1 MAASAAVRR
10 RDTWGVAYGRRVEDK
25 PDSGFLR
32 ICGVSAPELAEVA
45 AATDTLANGFL
56 DDSWAYE
63 LSLLTAIPTATVY
76 NVSSAAHNCAL
87 LALCLGVYRNGLGRG
102 DRGRAAL
109 KPMLESAVRDHGV
122 AMRQACLPVVED
134 LYDAELARP
143 ELFQDP
149 EVLTVLKEALLQL
162 TGRAANAAGESTSD
176 FLAPDA
182 PKLWLDRVCGLALDV
197 VVLESPVIDPFDVV
211 PPSWPG
217 IRGRLLLSSTSKK
230 ALIEAREAAR
240 PPDVMPQPVILDAA
254 RTVVLMCTASHFGLV
269 TLGGAVL
276 ELVYDVGLLGE
287 DLLRLPLVSVRL
299 LAGQGDGRTTSRA
312 SPPGSPERGFA
323 AAPLGTMSGS
333 LRGGS
338 PSAARVPVARPPLPT
353 PASIAAVDNALGEYA
368 AVNRMMRAYVDS
380 SARASGAASRQKDM
394 NAADSSAGAHDSRG
408 ASTASPVSGTGLG
421 PRTTVPVTP
430 GKAPSSSSESFGF
443 YVLLGGIISFCPI
456 RIIFGCRAGHAG
468 APASVSPPAGKP
480 GVVEPS
486 SMHGAAGSP
495 QGAKG
500 KRTQAPGPEPSSS
513 PAIPQ
518 HKAARTAQG
527 SVPSGAPSAS
537 PVVGTGLGPR
547 TTVPC
552 TPANLPS
559 TSGPG
564 VTPAAAL
571 AATGK
576 PGVAE
581 QRSNVGA
588 TGVPHGASGKRSP
601 ASGPQASS
609 AQPSLQHKVARVA
622 EGTVPAGSCDGLT
635 KEAARIVR
643 KPVGR
648 FVGEEL
654 MFNQPVVSMAAPLR
668 ALGPDGGSAKLQG
681 PGRGAAAK
689 FTDGEPAAQAV
700 ATGRKGAHPVP
711 GSTAAVPTAA
721 GAKKVVRQEAAAVQ
735 EAMEDD
741 DADLE
746 DAAGLDGEG
755 VPFVPASQQSVEF
768 VLEVQGC
775 AGPRPANPVLRLDD
789 SSSSDSEDAGR

>member
-299 LAGQGDGRTTSRA
+299 LAGQGDG
-312 SPPGSPERGFA
+312 
-323 AAPLGTMSGS
+323 
-333 LRGGS
+333 
-338 PSAARVPVARPPLPT
+338 
-353 PASIAAVDNALGEYA
+353 EYA

-394 NAADSSAGAHDSRG
+394 NAADSSAGAHDSR
-408 ASTASPVSGTGLG
+408 
-421 PRTTVPVTP
+421 
-430 GKAPSSSSESFGF
+430 
-443 YVLLGGIISFCPI
+443 
-456 RIIFGCRAGHAG
+456 GHAG

-552 TPANLPS
+552 TPANVPS
-559 TSGPG
+559 TSG
-564 VTPAAAL
+564 
-571 AATGK
+571 
-576 PGVAE
+576 E
-581 QRSNVGA
+581 
-588 TGVPHGASGKRSP
+588 
-601 ASGPQASS
+601 
-609 AQPSLQHKVARVA
+609 SLGRL
-622 EGTVPAGSCDGLT
+622 GL
-635 KEAARIVR
+635 
-643 KPVGR
+643 
-648 FVGEEL
+648 
-654 MFNQPVVSMAAPLR
+654 
-668 ALGPDGGSAKLQG
+668 
-681 PGRGAAAK
+681 
-689 FTDGEPAAQAV
+689 
-700 ATGRKGAHPVP
+700 
-711 GSTAAVPTAA
+711 
-721 GAKKVVRQEAAAVQ
+721 
-735 EAMEDD
+735 
-741 DADLE
+741 
-746 DAAGLDGEG
+746 
-755 VPFVPASQQSVEF
+755 QSVF
-768 VLEVQGC
+768 QCLC
-775 AGPRPANPVLRLDD
+775 
-789 SSSSDSEDAGR
+789 

>member
-109 KPMLESAVRDHGV
+109 KVRCCCWPRESALCLDWFLELCVTCRLRSLSLAFSLQPMLESAVRDHGV

-299 LAGQGDGRTTSRA
+299 LAGQGDG
-312 SPPGSPERGFA
+312 
-323 AAPLGTMSGS
+323 
-333 LRGGS
+333 
-338 PSAARVPVARPPLPT
+338 
-353 PASIAAVDNALGEYA
+353 EYA

-394 NAADSSAGAHDSRG
+394 NAADSSAGAHDSR
-408 ASTASPVSGTGLG
+408 
-421 PRTTVPVTP
+421 
-430 GKAPSSSSESFGF
+430 
-443 YVLLGGIISFCPI
+443 
-456 RIIFGCRAGHAG
+456 GHAG

-552 TPANLPS
+552 TPANVPS
-559 TSGPG
+559 TSVPPASRGRTGTPPAGGARGGP
-564 VTPAAAL
+564 TAAAAA
-571 AATGK
+571 AATGAR
-576 PGVAE
+576 G
-581 QRSNVGA
+581 GD
-588 TGVPHGASGKRSP
+588 GSGGDHHDRGKGDG
-601 ASGPQASS
+601 SGG
-609 AQPSLQHKVARVA
+609 
-622 EGTVPAGSCDGLT
+622 GTHTAGSSD
-635 KEAARIVR
+635 
-643 KPVGR
+643 
-648 FVGEEL
+648 
-654 MFNQPVVSMAAPLR
+654 
-668 ALGPDGGSAKLQG
+668 
-681 PGRGAAAK
+681 
-689 FTDGEPAAQAV
+689 
-700 ATGRKGAHPVP
+700 
-711 GSTAAVPTAA
+711 AAV
-721 GAKKVVRQEAAAVQ
+721 EAAA
-735 EAMEDD
+735 
-741 DADLE
+741 
-746 DAAGLDGEG
+746 AG
-755 VPFVPASQQSVEF
+755 S
-768 VLEVQGC
+768 
-775 AGPRPANPVLRLDD
+775 
-789 SSSSDSEDAGR
+789 

>member
-299 LAGQGDGRTTSRA
+299 LAGQGDG
-312 SPPGSPERGFA
+312 
-323 AAPLGTMSGS
+323 
-333 LRGGS
+333 
-338 PSAARVPVARPPLPT
+338 
-353 PASIAAVDNALGEYA
+353 EYA

-394 NAADSSAGAHDSRG
+394 NAADSSAGAHDSR
-408 ASTASPVSGTGLG
+408 
-421 PRTTVPVTP
+421 
-430 GKAPSSSSESFGF
+430 
-443 YVLLGGIISFCPI
+443 
-456 RIIFGCRAGHAG
+456 GHAG

-552 TPANLPS
+552 TPANVPS

-609 AQPSLQHKVARVA
+609 AHPSLQHKVARVA

-643 KPVGR
+643 KPC
-648 FVGEEL
+648 
-654 MFNQPVVSMAAPLR
+654 PLR
-668 ALGPDGGSAKLQG
+668 VEVEQERHRRAG
-681 PGRGAAAK
+681 PGAGPPPPPPPPPLAHEAVMGA
-689 FTDGEPAAQAV
+689 E
-700 ATGRKGAHPVP
+700 ATTT
-711 GSTAAVPTAA
+711 TAARGMA
-721 GAKKVVRQEAAAVQ
+721 AAAVHIQ
-735 EAMEDD
+735 QG
-741 DADLE
+741 
-746 DAAGLDGEG
+746 AATQLWKQQRLAHDGRC
-755 VPFVPASQQSVEF
+755 S
-768 VLEVQGC
+768 
-775 AGPRPANPVLRLDD
+775 
-789 SSSSDSEDAGR
+789 GRSTTGGRCRRWSYWKRGRRR

>member
-299 LAGQGDGRTTSRA
+299 LAGQGDG
-312 SPPGSPERGFA
+312 
-323 AAPLGTMSGS
+323 
-333 LRGGS
+333 
-338 PSAARVPVARPPLPT
+338 
-353 PASIAAVDNALGEYA
+353 EYA

-430 GKAPSSSSESFGF
+430 GKAPSSS
-443 YVLLGGIISFCPI
+443 
-456 RIIFGCRAGHAG
+456 RHAG

-552 TPANLPS
+552 TPANVPS

-609 AQPSLQHKVARVA
+609 AHPSLQHKVARVA

-654 MFNQPVVSMAAPLR
+654 MFNQPVPPASRGRTGTPPA
-668 ALGPDGGSAKLQG
+668 GGA
-681 PGRGAAAK
+681 RG
-689 FTDGEPAAQAV
+689 G
-700 ATGRKGAHPVP
+700 
-711 GSTAAVPTAA
+711 PTAA
-721 GAKKVVRQEAAAVQ
+721 AAAAATGARGGDGSGGDHHDRGKGDGSGGGTHTAGSSDAAVEAAA
-735 EAMEDD
+735 
-741 DADLE
+741 
-746 DAAGLDGEG
+746 AG
-755 VPFVPASQQSVEF
+755 S
-768 VLEVQGC
+768 
-775 AGPRPANPVLRLDD
+775 
-789 SSSSDSEDAGR
+789 

>member
-182 PKLWLDRVCGLALDV
+182 PKMWLDRVCGLALDV

-276 ELVYDVGLLGE
+276 ELVYDVGLQGE

-299 LAGQGDGRTTSRA
+299 LAGQGD
-312 SPPGSPERGFA
+312 
-323 AAPLGTMSGS
+323 
-333 LRGGS
+333 
-338 PSAARVPVARPPLPT
+338 
-353 PASIAAVDNALGEYA
+353 GEYA

-394 NAADSSAGAHDSRG
+394 NAADSSAGAHDSR
-408 ASTASPVSGTGLG
+408 
-421 PRTTVPVTP
+421 
-430 GKAPSSSSESFGF
+430 
-443 YVLLGGIISFCPI
+443 
-456 RIIFGCRAGHAG
+456 GHAG

-552 TPANLPS
+552 TPANVPS

-564 VTPAAAL
+564 VTPAAAS

-654 MFNQPVVSMAAPLR
+654 MSNQPVVSMAAPLR

-746 DAAGLDGEG
+746 DAAGLD
-755 VPFVPASQQSVEF
+755 VSSLWSLCWKSRA
-768 VLEVQGC
+768 VLALALPILCC
-775 AGPRPANPVLRLDD
+775 A
-789 SSSSDSEDAGR
+789 

>member
-10 RDTWGVAYGRRVEDK
+10 RDTWGVAYGRRVEEQ

-32 ICGVSAPELAEVA
+32 ICGVSAPELAGVA

-109 KPMLESAVRDHGV
+109 KPMLESAVGDHGV

-276 ELVYDVGLLGE
+276 ELVYDVGLQGE

-299 LAGQGDGRTTSRA
+299 QAGQGDGHTTSRA
-312 SPPGSPERGFA
+312 SPPGSPQRGFA

-333 LRGGS
+333 PRGGS

-353 PASIAAVDNALGEYA
+353 PASIAAVDNALGKFG
-368 AVNRMMRAYVDS
+368 AVD
-380 SARASGAASRQKDM
+380 
-394 NAADSSAGAHDSRG
+394 
-408 ASTASPVSGTGLG
+408 L
-421 PRTTVPVTP
+421 
-430 GKAPSSSSESFGF
+430 
-443 YVLLGGIISFCPI
+443 
-456 RIIFGCRAGHAG
+456 
-468 APASVSPPAGKP
+468 
-480 GVVEPS
+480 
-486 SMHGAAGSP
+486 
-495 QGAKG
+495 
-500 KRTQAPGPEPSSS
+500 
-513 PAIPQ
+513 
-518 HKAARTAQG
+518 
-527 SVPSGAPSAS
+527 
-537 PVVGTGLGPR
+537 
-547 TTVPC
+547 
-552 TPANLPS
+552 
-559 TSGPG
+559 
-564 VTPAAAL
+564 
-571 AATGK
+571 
-576 PGVAE
+576 
-581 QRSNVGA
+581 
-588 TGVPHGASGKRSP
+588 
-601 ASGPQASS
+601 
-609 AQPSLQHKVARVA
+609 
-622 EGTVPAGSCDGLT
+622 
-635 KEAARIVR
+635 
-643 KPVGR
+643 
-648 FVGEEL
+648 
-654 MFNQPVVSMAAPLR
+654 
-668 ALGPDGGSAKLQG
+668 
-681 PGRGAAAK
+681 
-689 FTDGEPAAQAV
+689 
-700 ATGRKGAHPVP
+700 ATGR
-711 GSTAAVPTAA
+711 VPTVDY
-721 GAKKVVRQEAAAVQ
+721 GCFM
-735 EAMEDD
+735 AM
-741 DADLE
+741 LCMQ
-746 DAAGLDGEG
+746 
-755 VPFVPASQQSVEF
+755 AST
-768 VLEVQGC
+768 
-775 AGPRPANPVLRLDD
+775 PR
-789 SSSSDSEDAGR
+789 